1 MPRDPR
7 RSLVRLLARL
17 EERGT
22 VVTRGDVERAT
33 RRRPSATLPTER
45 VDEVMDAALDEGL
58 VLSDRRTFFDRETA
72 TFSEAYIYRVNR
84 RHPLA
89 REILS

>member
-1 MPRDPR
+1 
-7 RSLVRLLARL
+7 
-17 EERGT
+17 
-22 VVTRGDVERAT
+22 VVTREDVELAA
-33 RRRPSATLPTER
+33 RRRPSLTLPTER
-45 VDEVMDAALDEGL
+45 VAEVLEAALEEGL

-72 TFSEAYIYRVNR
+72 TFVDAYVYRVNR